1 MMIKK
6 IALSILL
13 AGSTGVAFAA
23 PAPALTSHEGFFS
36 FLGFEH
42 KPSGDQGPRGTQDAP
57 AAAPEMDPA
66 SAISGLTL
74 LVGGVAVMVA
84 SRRRK
89 TAVAVAA

>member
-23 PAPALTSHEGFFS
+23 PAPTNHEGFFS

-42 KPSGDQGPRGTQDAP
+42 KPSGDQDGRGTPRAP
-57 AAAPEMDPA
+57 TAAPEMDPA

-74 LVGGVAVMVA
+74 LVGGIAVMLA
-84 SRRRK
+84 GRRRK
-89 TAVAVAA
+89 LAAAV

>member
-23 PAPALTSHEGFFS
+23 PAPTNHQGFFS

-42 KPSGDQGPRGTQDAP
+42 KPRGEQGDPGKPSDPT
-57 AAAPEMDPA
+57 AAPEMNPA
-66 SAISGLTL
+66 SAVSGLTL
-74 LVGGVAVMVA
+74 LVGGIAVMVA

-89 TAVAVAA
+89 MAAAV